1 MATAVQ
7 AMLEQAK
14 GLTADERA
22 ELASALLDLDDD
34 PTERAEIDRQLAV
47 SIAEAERGEFA
58 DEADVLAELNGP

>member
-7 AMLEQAK
+7 VMLEQAK